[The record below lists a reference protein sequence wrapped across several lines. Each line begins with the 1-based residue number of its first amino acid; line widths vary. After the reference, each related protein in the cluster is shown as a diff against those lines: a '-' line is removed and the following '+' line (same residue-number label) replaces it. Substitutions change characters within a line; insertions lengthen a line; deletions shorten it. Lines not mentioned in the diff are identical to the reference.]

1 MSRVVLYRFRP
12 YLMPLL
18 VLGVT
23 WVVMAW
29 ISSTFRGE
37 GSVYAVL
44 ENLPLLGLIAL
55 AIAVTMIA
63 GELDLSVGSMA
74 AMAGVLAV
82 KAADHGLVPCVAWA
96 VAVCVVV
103 GAIQG
108 FLIAKTAINSLVF
121 TIGTLILLRGVTY
134 MLSGGPNG
142 QAPVTLEDFGV
153 SDALLARHWVFSVSS
168 ITALVVFALVGV
180 FLAFA
185 RAGREIYAI
194 GGARAEAAAAGVS
207 TTWSLTI
214 VFAISA
220 GCAALA
226 GSLASL
232 RGGSAAPENYAD
244 LLLTGVA
251 AAALGGVSLWGGR
264 GTVINVLIG
273 VFILGVVT
281 AALAARGAEGSTV
294 QLITGA
300 LLLGVIGL
308 EFVESRLAGR
318 NRGRPR
324 HPDRAP
330 PGPAPAPEVT

>member
-1 MSRVVLYRFRP
+1 
-12 YLMPLL
+12 MPLL
-18 VLGVT
+18 VLAVT
-23 WVVMAW
+23 WFVMAW
-29 ISSTFRGE
+29 TSPSFRGE

-82 KAADHGLVPCVAWA
+82 EAAPHGLVACVAWA
-96 VAVCVVV
+96 VAICVVV
-103 GAIQG
+103 GAVQG
-108 FLIAKTAINSLVF
+108 YVIAKTGINSLVF
-121 TIGTLILLRGVTY
+121 TIGSLILLRGVTY
-134 MLSGGPNG
+134 LLSGGPNG

-153 SDALLARHWVFSVSS
+153 SDSLLSRHWVFSVSS
-168 ITALVVFALVGV
+168 ITALIVFGVIGV
-180 FLAFA
+180 FLTIT
-185 RAGREIYAI
+185 RYGREIYAI
-194 GGARAEAAAAGVS
+194 GGARAEAVAAGVS
-207 TTWSLTI
+207 TTRSMTI
-214 VFAISA
+214 VFAISG

-251 AAALGGVSLWGGR
+251 AAALGGISLWGGR

-273 VFILGVVT
+273 VFTLGVVT
-281 AALAARGAEGSTV
+281 AALAARGAQGSTV

-308 EFVESRLAGR
+308 EFMESRIAGR
-318 NRGRPR
+318 IHPWRRRGRSGPT
-324 HPDRAP
+324 AS
-330 PGPAPAPEVT
+330 GPAPETT